1 MASRNGVYF
10 GKNELLEEHM
20 SNFDVNAPRFERNL
34 TMPDRDTILVVAGG
48 LSIVLAATAGVWLAF
63 RTRRPPTRI
72 ERAEAS
78 LAHAATRAE
87 QAARTVRKQAPSIVE
102 RSAARVEQAARTVRK
117 QGPTAIER
125 GGARIEQW
133 GRAIRKQGPGMLAEG
148 AERVEQAARTV
159 RKQAPGIVAERA
171 GRAEKA
177 ARHVRKHGPARLRAG
192 YEQTEHAWNR
202 TREMS
207 AEVGNKAS
215 ETLEKSRKAGAEA
228 TSAAQHLGQ
237 RLRVRFQRG
246 R

>member
-1 MASRNGVYF
+1 MTSRNCVYF

-34 TMPDRDTILVVAGG
+34 TMPHRDTILVFAGG
-48 LSIVLAATAGVWLAF
+48 LSVILAAATGVWLAF

-87 QAARTVRKQAPSIVE
+87 QAARTVRKQ
-102 RSAARVEQAARTVRK
+102 
-117 QGPTAIER
+117 GPTAIER

-133 GRAIRKQGPGMLAEG
+133 GRAIRKQGPGMLADG

-177 ARHVRKHGPARLRAG
+177 ARQVRKHGPARLRAG
-192 YEQTEHAWNR
+192 YEQTEQAWNR

-228 TSAAQHLGQ
+228 TSAAQHFGQ

>member
-1 MASRNGVYF
+1 
-10 GKNELLEEHM
+10 M

-34 TMPDRDTILVVAGG
+34 TMPDRDTILVFAGG
-48 LSIVLAATAGVWLAF
+48 LSVILAAATGVWLAF

-78 LAHAATRAE
+78 LAHAATRA
-87 QAARTVRKQAPSIVE
+87 
-102 RSAARVEQAARTVRK
+102 
-117 QGPTAIER
+117 
-125 GGARIEQW
+125 
-133 GRAIRKQGPGMLAEG
+133 
-148 AERVEQAARTV
+148 EQAARTV

-192 YEQTEHAWNR
+192 YEQTEQAWNR

-228 TSAAQHLGQ
+228 TSAAQHFGQ

>member
-1 MASRNGVYF
+1 
-10 GKNELLEEHM
+10 M

-48 LSIVLAATAGVWLAF
+48 LSVILAAATGVWLAF

-117 QGPTAIER
+117 Q
-125 GGARIEQW
+125 
-133 GRAIRKQGPGMLAEG
+133 
-148 AERVEQAARTV
+148 
-159 RKQAPGIVAERA
+159 APGIVAERA

-192 YEQTEHAWNR
+192 YEQTEQAWNR

-228 TSAAQHLGQ
+228 TSAAQHFGQ

>member
-1 MASRNGVYF
+1 
-10 GKNELLEEHM
+10 M

-48 LSIVLAATAGVWLAF
+48 LSVILAAATGVWLAF

-87 QAARTVRKQAPSIVE
+87 QAARTVRKQ
-102 RSAARVEQAARTVRK
+102 
-117 QGPTAIER
+117 GPTAIER

-133 GRAIRKQGPGMLAEG
+133 GRAIRKQGPGMLADG

-192 YEQTEHAWNR
+192 YEQTEQAWNR

-228 TSAAQHLGQ
+228 TSAAQHFGQ